1 MMPSVIARNTRKKEA
16 DTALMS
22 WEVPP
27 NSPHFY
33 FGGMQN
39 LDSIATRIFSAAFK
53 YLPFTFSK
61 ILTPTSICFS
71 HVQAKKTTRKDLG
84 SHFCKN
90 CRICKGVALGANRVC

>member
-27 NSPHFY
+27 NPPHFY

-71 HVQAKKTTRKDLG
+71 HVQAKKKTPGKILEATFAKIVEYV
-84 SHFCKN
+84 KE
-90 CRICKGVALGANRVC
+90 